1 MLTLMFLYH
10 PLFGGSLFF
19 GLGCDFS
26 GVHMP
31 ELQDGVAVVTG
42 AAAGIGRATAQR
54 FAEEGAKVVVA
65 DIDMEGL
72 EETVDLIET
81 EGGEATAI
89 KTDVSNYE
97 EVSALIDETVES
109 YGPPDFA
116 FNNAGIEGSTEP
128 LADQSLEDWKKTISI
143 NQTGVW
149 NCLKEELAVMAENG
163 GGAIVNTS
171 SIAGLSAAGGSPYV
185 ASKHG
190 VVGLTRVAA
199 AEYGPEDI
207 RVNAVCPG
215 VIDTEMIDRSREE
228 MGEQLDAFIEAKPL
242 GRMGD
247 PEEIA
252 AAVVWLC
259 SDESSFVTGHP
270 LVIDGGFMA

>member
-1 MLTLMFLYH
+1 
-10 PLFGGSLFF
+10 
-19 GLGCDFS
+19 
-26 GVHMP
+26 MP
-31 ELQDGVAVVTG
+31 ELQDGVAIVTG
-42 AAAGIGRATAQR
+42 AAGGIGRATAQR

-72 EETVDLIET
+72 EETVGLIEAD
-81 EGGEATAI
+81 GGEVTAVE
-89 KTDVSNYE
+89 TDVSDHDD
-97 EVSALIDETVES
+97 VSALIDETVET

-116 FNNAGIEGSTEP
+116 FNNAGIEGSTKP
-128 LADQSLEDWKKTISI
+128 LAEQTLDEWNRTISI

-171 SIAGLSAAGGSPYV
+171 SIAGMSAAGGSPYV

-190 VVGLTRVAA
+190 VIGLTRVAA
-199 AEYGPEDI
+199 AEYGPEDV

-215 VIDTEMIDRSREE
+215 VIDTEMIERSREE
-228 MGEQLDAFIEAKPL
+228 MGEQLDALIAAKPL

-247 PEEIA
+247 SEEVA